1 MSDAMTDDSQ
11 ARDSQV
17 EVDMVFWCKIDNV
30 RVVATVLNTLLNKK
44 SDYQIAYVEITK
56 FVTHTH
62 ALMILMTTH
71 THKHARM
78 GMKFT
83 IEEGRSLQGNAYLI
97 SELFQEYNFLGSDE
111 LSGPMAA
118 AAAAPAEPGDGRTQT
133 PQRYCFRINFTV
145 MMECLAMFASSTSYT
160 ALQIAYGGYGSALF
174 LLLEEGNLST
184 RCSIRTLDNAEH
196 LPSLSL
202 TDAVAELILESDLL
216 KDAFAEL
223 DWSSTS
229 AALLLS
235 PTAPFFRLS
244 TEGLPGTCE
253 VEYPMNTQLFR
264 KFRCRRAITARYKM
278 AALQPTVKALAIA
291 QLTQLQVSDGGILKM
306 QHMIRAE
313 EKTSFV
319 DFTLLPEVP
328 AADDSAAD
336 DDAPAS
342 AAAAAAAAAGGGD
355 GGVVVIGSGA
365 AGTRDRPDF
374 VAQAAALMHDELL
387 RASQVSSTGDRS
399 SESSAPIISGTGS

>member
-1 MSDAMTDDSQ
+1 
-11 ARDSQV
+11 
-17 EVDMVFWCKIDNV
+17 
-30 RVVATVLNTLLNKK
+30 
-44 SDYQIAYVEITK
+44 
-56 FVTHTH
+56 
-62 ALMILMTTH
+62 
-71 THKHARM
+71 M

-97 SELFQEYNFLGSDE
+97 SELFQEYNFLGADEESDA
-111 LSGPMAA
+111 PPPAA
-118 AAAAPAEPGDGRTQT
+118 AAAAGAVGEGRTQT

-196 LPSLSL
+196 LPSVSL
-202 TDAVAELILESDLL
+202 PDAAAELILESDLL

-223 DWSSTS
+223 DWASAS

-235 PTAPFFRLS
+235 PSAPYFRLS
-244 TEGLPGTCE
+244 TEGLPGSCE

-264 KFRCRRAITARYKM
+264 KFRCRRTVAARYKT

-291 QLTQLQVSDGGILKM
+291 QLTQLQVSDSGVLKM

-319 DFTLLPEVP
+319 DFTLLPEE
-328 AADDSAAD
+328 SAAD
-336 DDAPAS
+336 DGADSSSSGAASGAAADGSVVIGS
-342 AAAAAAAAAGGGD
+342 AAAAGRG
-355 GGVVVIGSGA
+355 
-365 AGTRDRPDF
+365 RPDF
-374 VAQAAALMHDELL
+374 VAQAAAFMRDELE
-387 RASQVSSTGDRS
+387 RDSQVSSTGDRS
-399 SESSAPIISGTGS
+399 SGSSVAAVPADVSSGS

>member
-1 MSDAMTDDSQ
+1 
-11 ARDSQV
+11 
-17 EVDMVFWCKIDNV
+17 
-30 RVVATVLNTLLNKK
+30 
-44 SDYQIAYVEITK
+44 
-56 FVTHTH
+56 
-62 ALMILMTTH
+62 
-71 THKHARM
+71 
-78 GMKFT
+78 MKFT

-97 SELFQEYNFLGSDE
+97 SELFQEYNFLGSDD
-111 LSGPMAA
+111 AA
-118 AAAAPAEPGDGRTQT
+118 AAAAAVPATAGDGRTQT

-223 DWSSTS
+223 DWASTS

-235 PTAPFFRLS
+235 PSAPYFRLS
-244 TEGLPGTCE
+244 TEGVPGTCE

-291 QLTQLQVSDGGILKM
+291 QLTQLQVSDGGVLKM

-319 DFTLLPEVP
+319 DFTLLPEE
-328 AADDSAAD
+328 SAAD
-336 DDAPAS
+336 DGADTSAAAS
-342 AAAAAAAAAGGGD
+342 AASGAGAADA
-355 GGVVVIGSGA
+355 GVVVIGSGA
-365 AGTRDRPDF
+365 RDRPDF

-387 RASQVSSTGDRS
+387 HASQVSSTGDRS
-399 SESSAPIISGTGS
+399 SESSAPVASGGGASGA